1 MPKNMPAE
9 TRNVVLCRGRDCT
22 KGPECAAVVAGIAL
36 DHVVQHSKLLNHAFF
51 SLDCGPGCC
60 PRAFHACFATGNCR
74 FDVSSI
80 RRKHCRY
87 AQPHRHRDAQS
98 DHDYNAQRYP
108 ETGRGSDRAVFLRP

>member
-1 MPKNMPAE
+1 MPKHMPAE

-22 KGPECAAVVAGIAL
+22 KGLECAAVVAGIAL
-36 DHVVQHSKLLNHAFF
+36 DHVVQHSKLLNHALF
-51 SLDCGPGCC
+51 SLDCGTGCC
-60 PRAFHACFATGNCR
+60 PRAFYACFATGSCR
-74 FDVSSI
+74 FDVSST

-108 ETGRGSDRAVFLRP
+108 ETARGSDRAVFLRP